1 MCGRYTLATAPE
13 ALARI
18 FELDDP
24 PELPARYN
32 IAPTQ
37 QVPAVR
43 LVVDEG
49 SGASRRRVLRL
60 LRWGLVPFWAKD
72 PGIGARMINAR
83 AETVAD
89 KPAFRAAFRRRRC
102 LVLADGF
109 YEWQRV
115 GRGAKQPFLIRLRD
129 GGPFAFAGL
138 WERWTGPEG
147 EPLESCTLLTTQ
159 PNELVAPIHNRMPV
173 ILDPADYDAWLDPQL
188 QDPAALRPLLRAF
201 PAEKMI
207 AHPVSQRVNNPRVD
221 EPGCAAPLPD
231 DDG

>member
-18 FELDDP
+18 FELDDL

-32 IAPTQ
+32 IAP
-37 QVPAVR
+37 VPAVR
-43 LVVDEG
+43 LVVEEG
-49 SGASRRRVLRL
+49 SGEARRRVLRL

-72 PGIGARMINAR
+72 PGIGSRMINAR

-159 PNELVAPIHNRMPV
+159 PNALVAPIHNRMPV
-173 ILDPADYDAWLDPQL
+173 ILDPSDYDAWLDPEL

-201 PAEKMI
+201 PAERMT

-221 EPGCAAPLPD
+221 DPGCAAPLPD
-231 DDG
+231 DEE